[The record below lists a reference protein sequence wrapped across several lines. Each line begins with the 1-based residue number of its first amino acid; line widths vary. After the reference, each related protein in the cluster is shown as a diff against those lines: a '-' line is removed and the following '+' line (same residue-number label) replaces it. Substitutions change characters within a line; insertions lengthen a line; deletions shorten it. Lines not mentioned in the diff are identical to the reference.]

1 MVCVLSLQ
9 SQCSSVNDFGGTQKI
24 VTEWLML
31 DLWRPS
37 GPTPMLKQ
45 GHLRQVAQYS
55 PGLIHGVI
63 GAHFALF
70 FPETDKEA
78 MSHSIA
84 LPVGIFLNLKI
95 LGQCVVRYS
104 WNRDFHEIEPV

>member
-78 MSHSIA
+78 MFTLHSS
-84 LPVGIFLNLKI
+84 PS
-95 LGQCVVRYS
+95 RYLLES
-104 WNRDFHEIEPV
+104 EDPGAVCGEVLLEQGFS